1 MDGTENKS
9 NIGANAIL
17 AVSIANLKAAA
28 KFSKREIYRYIN
40 NGGMNNINYGA
51 TKTVFNMPYP
61 LNCFYQSQV
70 KFKWIEILK
79 EHFIK
84 TNYDLGLKKCLH
96 KIDNIIN

>member
-1 MDGTENKS
+1 MFDLPLI
-9 NIGANAIL
+9 NIKTQQIVEKYIHESL
-17 AVSIANLKAAA
+17 AVLTNDVIRQEVLK
-28 KFSKREIYRYIN
+28 
-40 NGGMNNINYGA
+40 M
-51 TKTVFNMPYP
+51 FNMPYP

-84 TNYDLGLKKCLH
+84 TKYDLGLKKCLH